1 MAWHDVTVTAPLT
14 PPHQPNPHDP
24 WQAPPSGSHL
34 ATVPASGSPDDPDTA
49 TELRQAAV
57 VVALVALAGIALGLL
72 WLWLA
77 PRVPLVSDGSA
88 VFLENSE
95 GEEAIGADGTFVLL
109 AAGFGAL
116 SAAAVFW
123 RLRRGGVL
131 VVVGLAL
138 GGVLGSLLAW
148 RVGVWLGPSSDVVAR
163 AREAGEG
170 VVFDAPLELHAVVVA
185 VLVWPFVALGL
196 HLLLTAAFGP
206 WEPEPE
212 WAGPGWSSYYGGP
225 GEDPGAPKPAA
236 GPWTE
241 PGAGPGPGS
250 GPAPGTPGGSG
261 AS

>member
-1 MAWHDVTVTAPLT
+1 MAWHDGTVTAPLT

-24 WQAPPSGSHL
+24 WQSPPSGSHL
-34 ATVPASGSPDDPDTA
+34 APAYGSPDDPDTA

-57 VVALVALAGIALGLL
+57 VLVLVALAGIALGLL

-88 VFLENSE
+88 VFLQNSE

-109 AAGFGAL
+109 AAVFGAL
-116 SAAAVFW
+116 SAAVVAW

-148 RVGVWLGPSSDVVAR
+148 RVGIWLGPSSDVVAR
-163 AREAGEG
+163 AREVGKG

-185 VLVWPFVALGL
+185 VLVWPFVALAV
-196 HLLLTAAFGP
+196 HVLLTAAFGVR
-206 WEPEPE
+206 EPEPAWVGE
-212 WAGPGWSSYYGGP
+212 GWTSYYG
-225 GEDPGAPKPAA
+225 
-236 GPWTE
+236 E
-241 PGAGPGPGS
+241 PGAGGAGGPGGS
-250 GPAPGTPGGSG
+250 GGSVGPGGPPAPGGGSG

>member
-1 MAWHDVTVTAPLT
+1 MAWHDGTVTAPLT

-34 ATVPASGSPDDPDTA
+34 ATAPASGSPDDPDTA
-49 TELRQAAV
+49 TELRQAVV

-131 VVVGLAL
+131 VVAGLAL

-163 AREAGEG
+163 AREVGEG

-206 WEPEPE
+206 REPEPE
-212 WAGPGWSSYYGGP
+212 WAGVGWSSYYGGP
-225 GEDPGAPKPAA
+225 GRTPGSEAGCRARGWARAGGAA
-236 GPWTE
+236 G
-241 PGAGPGPGS
+241 GAG
-250 GPAPGTPGGSG
+250 

>member
-1 MAWHDVTVTAPLT
+1 VAWHDGTVTAPLT

-34 ATVPASGSPDDPDTA
+34 ALASGSPDDPDMA

-57 VVALVALAGIALGLL
+57 VVVLATIAGIALGLL

-77 PRVPLVSDGSA
+77 PRVPLVSDGTA
-88 VFLENSE
+88 VFLRNSE

-109 AAGFGAL
+109 AAGFGVL
-116 SAAAVFW
+116 SAAAAFW
-123 RLRRGGVL
+123 RLRRGGVY

-138 GGVLGSLLAW
+138 GAVLGSLVAW

-163 AREAGEG
+163 AGEVGKG
-170 VVFDAPLELHAVVVA
+170 VVFDAPLELHAVAVA
-185 VLVWPFVALGL
+185 VLVWPFVALAL

-206 WEPEPE
+206 RDLEPD
-212 WAGPGWSSYYGGP
+212 WSGAGWSSYDGGPEEGAGGGP
-225 GEDPGAPKPAA
+225 GGPPVPPG
-236 GPWTE
+236 GPSV
-241 PGAGPGPGS
+241 G
-250 GPAPGTPGGSG
+250 GGSG